1 MQSQLFADKLT
12 LVLKTLSMTRSHLA
26 AELAVDKSIVGRWM
40 TGRVEPSN
48 HNMARLTELVASRV
62 PGFRLIDWERD
73 IGGLEAL
80 LGVAPLNT
88 SLSRSARLPPGLPI
102 PLMDQIIDGTTLR
115 AHAYEGFFRSTRPYV
130 QRPGHFIHDQIMM
143 RLDATGPLRLIIG
156 TGGVTLD
163 GWVMPYQGKLF
174 VIGTELT
181 SGALGFSILNGVNT
195 IRAGTLDG
203 ILLNCALDAGHSPTA
218 CAIIMERT
226 GDLSGD
232 VDADDQRI
240 KALMA
245 LDPYAPGGSVPEG
258 IVAHLVR
265 DIGPTQLALGGT
277 GCLACRW
284 RGPWREASSRAE
296 RGSGRIRASRAMK
309 SAAIKASVRSRG
321 NRPPHPYTAVDRFY
335 RGERITPPR
344 GCAGEDWLRTSG

>member
-48 HNMARLTELVASRV
+48 HNLARLTELVASRV
-62 PGFRLIDWERD
+62 PGFRLIDWEQD

-80 LGVAPLNT
+80 LGVAPSNT

-102 PLMDQIIDGTTLR
+102 PLMDQIMDGTALR
-115 AHAYEGFFRSTRPYV
+115 GHAYEGFFRSTRPYA

-143 RLDATGPLRLIIG
+143 RLDANGLLRLIMG

-174 VIGTELT
+174 VIATELT
-181 SGALGFSILNGVNT
+181 SGALGFSILNGVNA

-203 ILLNCALDAGHSPTA
+203 ILLNCALDVGHSPTA
-218 CAIIMERT
+218 CAIIVERT

-232 VDADDQRI
+232 LDEDDRRI
-240 KALMA
+240 KALTA
-245 LDPYAPGGSVPEG
+245 LDPFAPGGSVPAD

-265 DIGPTQLALGGT
+265 DIGPAQLALGGDW
-277 GCLACRW
+277 LLSM
-284 RGPWREASSRAE
+284 P
-296 RGSGRIRASRAMK
+296 M
-309 SAAIKASVRSRG
+309 VRSLARG
-321 NRPPHPYTAVDRFY
+321 IVP
-335 RGERITPPR
+335 G
-344 GCAGEDWLRTSG
+344 